1 MPNRPNVLVVA
12 MGYGGLAPLLAALD
26 RGLRARGLSSLI
38 WAMGGG
44 DGGVDLL
51 RAEGL
56 SAYTPLRDYQLP
68 YFMNELPDSGYAA
81 EHELM
86 AFYRA
91 FERGAA
97 PDSRVGEEGLELIAR
112 WGRYIQGRAEE
123 LLDVLRPSAMLVQ
136 SGVRLVE
143 GALAVLAR
151 ERDIPLLFVEKGA
164 FPNTLLVD
172 ELGVGPLSLY
182 GDLERWRSDRRDLG
196 DEDRK
201 RLEAFRDGFRRSRAS
216 AWDQPEGRGDL
227 RARLGLSR
235 DRRILFV
242 PGQVRHDANTVLYS
256 PCYPDNESFLRH
268 LLAASEGLDLFVVA
282 KPHPKEKRDESHLA
296 TLLEGRGA
304 WLPQLNVHDALE
316 TADLVACLNSTV
328 GLEALLYGRP
338 VISGARAFWA
348 GKGFTF
354 DLLEDGG
361 NEALGAFLAE
371 APSPDPAL
379 LDPFLHHLITR
390 GSYGEPSEP
399 WPSMDA
405 LADRLA
411 AMARPTEGD
420 PEAARAWMANA
431 EADALRREGELAVS
445 PALHRLMPFFD

>member
-1 MPNRPNVLVVA
+1 MSKRPGILIVA
-12 MGYGGLAPLLAALD
+12 MGHGGLAPLLAELD
-26 RGLRARGLSSLI
+26 RGLQARGLSSLY

-44 DGGVDLL
+44 DGGVELL
-51 RAEGL
+51 RGEGL
-56 SAYTPLRDYQLP
+56 EAFTPLRDYQLP
-68 YFMNELPDSGYAA
+68 HYLNELPETGYPA
-81 EHELM
+81 EHARM

-97 PDSRVGEEGLELIAR
+97 PEARVGEEGLELIAR
-112 WGRYIQGRAEE
+112 WGSYIRGQAAE
-123 LLDVLRPSAMLVQ
+123 LLDMLRPSAMLVQ

-143 GALAVLAR
+143 GALADLAR
-151 ERDIPLLFVEKGA
+151 ERNIPLLFVEKGA

-182 GDLERWRSDRRDLG
+182 GDLARWQKARRELDT
-196 DEDRK
+196 EDRQL
-201 RLEAFRDGFRRSRAS
+201 LETFRSGFRESRAS
-216 AWDQPEGRGDL
+216 AWEQPEGDGDL

-235 DRRILFV
+235 DQRILFV

-282 KPHPKEKRDESHLA
+282 KPHPKERRDESHLA
-296 TLLEGRGA
+296 GLLQGRGA
-304 WLPQLNVHDALE
+304 WMPELNVHDALE
-316 TADLVACLNSTV
+316 AADLVACLNSTV
-328 GLEALLYGRP
+328 GLEALLYGKP

-361 NEALGAFLAE
+361 NPALRAFLSE
-371 APSPDPAL
+371 TPSPDPDL

-390 GSYGEPSEP
+390 GSYGGPAGP
-399 WPSMDA
+399 RPSMDA
-405 LADRLA
+405 LAERLA
-411 AMARPTEGD
+411 AMARDSGGD
-420 PEAARAWMANA
+420 ADAALAWMESA
-431 EADALRREGELAVS
+431 EAEASRREREIEVS